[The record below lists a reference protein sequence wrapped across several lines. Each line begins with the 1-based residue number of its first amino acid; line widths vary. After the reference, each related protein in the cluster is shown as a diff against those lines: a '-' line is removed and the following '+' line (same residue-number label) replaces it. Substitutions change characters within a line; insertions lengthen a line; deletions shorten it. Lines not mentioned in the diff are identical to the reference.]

1 MITEDVLE
9 KEIETPR
16 NLVEVALNAASF
28 FTNLDSRRIIQ

>member
-16 NLVEVALNAASF
+16 SLVEVALNAASF
-28 FTNLDSRRIIQ
+28 FTSLGSRRIIQ